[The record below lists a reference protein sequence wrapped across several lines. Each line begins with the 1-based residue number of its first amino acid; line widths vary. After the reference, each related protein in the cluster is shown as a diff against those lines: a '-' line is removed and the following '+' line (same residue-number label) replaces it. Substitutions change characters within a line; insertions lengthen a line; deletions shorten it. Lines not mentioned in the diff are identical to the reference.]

1 MALRQTPPAALP
13 APLALSMSVSQP
25 QQEPEREPWGDAVV
39 GRDGLGVLRAAL
51 DVVRRAAP
59 TAEQALALAASVE
72 WVVALYDAAAAGD
85 WPAVT
90 ASLLAALPPQARAA
104 AASLDPSTYR
114 LSAAADEE
122 PPQSSLASFPRPPPG
137 EVQADVAPHAAALLA
152 LAVSRLAYAGV
163 AAALLRGAPLVRPP
177 PL

>member
-39 GRDGLGVLRAAL
+39 GGDGLAVLRAAL

-59 TAEQALALAASVE
+59 TAEQALALAAAVE

-85 WPAVT
+85 
-90 ASLLAALPPQARAA
+90 
-104 AASLDPSTYR
+104 
-114 LSAAADEE
+114 
-122 PPQSSLASFPRPPPG
+122 
-137 EVQADVAPHAAALLA
+137 
-152 LAVSRLAYAGV
+152 
-163 AAALLRGAPLVRPP
+163 
-177 PL
+177 